1 MNRALEDQDPDQEPT
16 LADDIIA
23 IAERRD
29 QAALV
34 RVFDYYVPKIRGF
47 CLMHQPGATLMADDI
62 AQEVMI
68 RVWNKAYTFR
78 PETAS
83 LNTWI
88 FTIARNARI
97 DYLRKNSRHQSDID
111 PELLWE
117 TIEDEHADPFRDA
130 QQARD
135 KDRIQAGL
143 AQLPSDQRQVLAK
156 VYLEGKTHVEAAEDL
171 GLPLGTIK
179 SRVRLALHKLTIY
192 VKR

>member
-1 MNRALEDQDPDQEPT
+1 MNIAVKNEDNPLTTD
-16 LADDIIA
+16 LIA
-23 IAERRD
+23 VAEKRD
-29 QAALV
+29 QVALG
-34 RVFDYYVPKIRGF
+34 RLFDHYVPKIRSF
-47 CLMHQPGATLMADDI
+47 CLMSQPGATLMADDI

-68 RVWNKAYTFR
+68 RVWNKAHTFK
-78 PETAS
+78 PEAAS

-97 DYLRKNSRHQSDID
+97 DYLRKNGRHQSNID
-111 PELLWE
+111 PELLWNDVV
-117 TIEDEHADPFRDA
+117 DESADPFRDA
-130 QQARD
+130 QQSRD

-143 AQLPSDQRQVLAK
+143 SQLPNEQRQVLAK
-156 VYLEGKTHVEAAEDL
+156 VYLEGKTHVEAAEEL